1 MGIFRRKSNNT
12 SNDYY
17 NSYKAGLGIEEKK
30 EGFFSLKTIVQLET
44 ATILAG
50 VIFMGYTNFFSDFS
64 ENFSIEF
71 NPNFFMSQKNNNANM
86 SDSELVVQLQESET
100 DIIKPIKIIE
110 ENKRSVEKPVEILA
124 KNLNVNFADL
134 SLIVEI
140 IKSEMTPNS
149 ISREE
154 ESIVI
159 GQL

>member
-71 NPNFFMSQKNNNANM
+71 NPNFFMSQKNHNANM